1 MNEESCEFPLDNAS
15 TEEID
20 ALLAR
25 TRTIAVVGISAKPDR
40 DSYRVASY
48 LQAAGYRIVP
58 VTPGATEILGER
70 AWPELASIP
79 PDVAIDVVDIFR
91 RPEHIPPIVEA
102 AIARG
107 AQAVWMQRGLVHNA
121 ATDKAR
127 AAGLQVVMDR
137 CMKVEHGRWSAARR

>member
-15 TEEID
+15 HEEID

-25 TRTIAVVGISAKPDR
+25 ARTIAVVGLSTKPDR
-40 DSYRVASY
+40 DSYRVASH

-70 AWPELASIP
+70 AWPDLASIP
-79 PDVAIDVVDIFR
+79 PDIAVDIVDIFR
-91 RPEHIPPIVEA
+91 RPEHIPPIVDA

-107 AQAVWMQRGLVHNA
+107 VQAVWMQLGLAHNTA
-121 ATDKAR
+121 AEKAR

-137 CMKVEHGRWSAARR
+137 CMKVEHSRWAAARR

>member
-15 TEEID
+15 NEEID
-20 ALLAR
+20 GLLAR
-25 TRTIAVVGISAKPDR
+25 ARTIAVVGISAKPDR
-40 DSYRVASY
+40 DSHQVAKY

-70 AWPELASIP
+70 AWPDLASIP
-79 PDVAIDVVDIFR
+79 PDLAIDIVDIFR

-107 AQAVWMQRGLVHNA
+107 AQAVWMQRGLAHNA
-121 ATDKAR
+121 AAERAR
-127 AAGLQVVMDR
+127 QAGLAVVMDR
-137 CMKVEHGRWSAARR
+137 CMKVEHGRWAAARR